1 MFTLFTKSVART
13 ALAAGTLGL
22 AALVAAGT
30 ANAGSVDD
38 QFLAAL
44 KNDGIS
50 YSNPQA
56 VVANAKKTCAYLD
69 QGKSPDAIS
78 QALQEAY
85 PGLGEKGA
93 KVFMVDSAK
102 FYCPEHLA

>member
-22 AALVAAGT
+22 AALVAAGA

-38 QFLAAL
+38 NFLAAL
-44 KNDGIS
+44 KKDGIS
-50 YSNPQA
+50 VSDEQA
-56 VVANAKKTCAYLD
+56 AVNNGKKTCTYLD
-69 QGKSPDAIS
+69 QGKSSDAIS
-78 QALQEAY
+78 QALQKAN